1 MTTLPLVSSCFIEP
15 LDVLYLRGNKLFGDP
30 GSHGESMIPPWPSVA
45 AGAIRS
51 RMLADDG
58 IDLIDFGQG
67 RVEHPVLGTPV
78 QPGRFAITA
87 FQLARRHADGRVE
100 PLIAPPADLVVAKSG
115 NKTTVRRLR
124 PMPLVTGVCSSGS
137 LPLLPVLAEEERG
150 KAAGGY
156 WLSEAGWRKYLD
168 GQTPNADDLVESG
181 QLWRIDH
188 RVGVGLDVEQ
198 RSAAD
203 GRLFSMQ
210 AVAMKKRELAGF
222 DVGFVASVS
231 GAATPQAG
239 LLRLGGDGRGAALHA
254 AMLTAVQIDLV
265 ALARAG
271 RCRIVLTSPGVFE
284 NGWCL
289 PGVALDHQLNLC
301 GVQGRLVCAT
311 VPRFET
317 ISGWDL
323 AQRKPKPAS
332 RAVPAGSVYWIDD
345 LKATPAAL
353 GKLVARGLWSDPC
366 EDVFR
371 RAEGF
376 NRFTFA
382 VY

>member
-1 MTTLPLVSSCFIEP
+1 MTTLSPVSSCFIEP

-58 IDLIDFGQG
+58 IDLTAFGQG
-67 RVEHPVLGTPV
+67 RVEHPVLGTPN
-78 QPGRFAITA
+78 QPGRFAITS

-100 PLIAPPADLVVAKSG
+100 LLMAPPADLVIAKVDT
-115 NKTTVRRLR
+115 KPTVRRLH
-124 PMPLVTGVCSSGS
+124 PSPLAAGVCASGR
-137 LPLLPVLAEEERG
+137 LPLFPVLAEEERG
-150 KAAGGY
+150 KSAGGY
-156 WLSEAGWRKYLD
+156 WLSESGWRKYLD

-188 RVGVGLDVEQ
+188 RVGVGLDHEQ

-210 AVAMKKRELAGF
+210 AVVMKKREHEGV
-222 DVGFVASVS
+222 DVGFVASVA
-231 GAATPQAG
+231 GAAIPQGG

-254 AMLTAVQIDLV
+254 ATLAPVQTDLA
-265 ALARAG
+265 ALAQAG
-271 RCRIVLTSPGVFE
+271 RCRIVLTSPGIFDQ
-284 NGWCL
+284 GWCP
-289 PGVALDHQLNLC
+289 PGVALDHQFSLC

-317 ISGWDL
+317 VSGWDL
-323 AQRKPKPAS
+323 ARREPKPAM
-332 RAVPAGSVYWIDD
+332 RAVPAGSVYWLDD
-345 LKATPAAL
+345 LKATPETL
-353 GKLVARGLWSDPC
+353 GKLAAHGLWGDPC
-366 EDVFR
+366 DDASR

-382 VY
+382 AY